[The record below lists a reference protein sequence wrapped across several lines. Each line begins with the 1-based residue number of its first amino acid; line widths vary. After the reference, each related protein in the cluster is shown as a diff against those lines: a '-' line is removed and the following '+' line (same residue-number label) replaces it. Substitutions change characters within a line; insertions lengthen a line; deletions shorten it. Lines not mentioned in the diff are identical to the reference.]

1 MWLRPP
7 MLYTRGRQP
16 FPSAGQTETL
26 QDMAG
31 RTNFPPAIPFD
42 LLFMMLIILGN
53 LCYFDQISS

>member
-1 MWLRPP
+1 